1 MNLYSLGNSTLAS
14 ALPDDKDKRNYV
26 RVDGLCYDSKGNLWM
41 TSSGVKDGINVLKAD
56 GSWSK
61 LYYEVLNSKR
71 LIDKILIT
79 KKGYKW
85 VNIPRETPGI
95 FVFDDKGT
103 LDDVSDDVSNF
114 YNLFTDSN
122 GKTIEVSSYYC
133 MTEDK
138 NV

>member
-1 MNLYSLGNSTLAS
+1 MCSSDLFPSH
-14 ALPDDKDKRNYV
+14 DKQ
-26 RVDGLCYDSKGNLWM
+26 
-41 TSSGVKDGINVLKAD
+41 GVKDGINVLKAD

-61 LYYEVLNSKR
+61 LYYEVLNSKS

-122 GKTIEVSSYYC
+122 GKTIGTVHWNQLYRVARKEIMFV
-133 MTEDK
+133 
-138 NV
+138 